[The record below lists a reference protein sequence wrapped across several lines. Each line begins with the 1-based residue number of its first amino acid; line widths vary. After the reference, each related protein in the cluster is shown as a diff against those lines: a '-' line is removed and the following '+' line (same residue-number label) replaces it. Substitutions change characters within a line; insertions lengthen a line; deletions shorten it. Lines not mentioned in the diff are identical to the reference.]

1 MVFDLCIKNGLVVR
15 SGGRSYSDIYVKDGI
30 ICAVTQRGAG
40 LEAKKVIDA
49 DGKYVFPGFI
59 DPHTHLNDPGLTN
72 SEDFYTG
79 TCSAAAGGI
88 TTCLEHPITIPLP
101 STYETLKQKEE
112 ICSSKAVTDF
122 ALFGAA
128 IPDNIDE
135 IDKMTELGA
144 VAFKAFLTVSP
155 DMPQSKEPDII
166 AHLKNL
172 KGKGPVMP
180 IHCED
185 QSICE
190 ASTAALRKAGKVA
203 PADYYNGRP
212 EIAEEVAI
220 NRMAYLAQYTGGKM
234 HIVHCSIP
242 QGVDIVN
249 SYKAKGVDI
258 TVETCPHFLVFDH
271 SIMEKEGIFA
281 ICNPPIRDR
290 ETVEGLWNSVLGKKV
305 DFIGSDHAAYTVEEK
320 EAGLSDCFN
329 TPAGLTGI
337 QTGYIAFFSEGV
349 LHRGMP
355 LELFAAMT
363 STNAAKRYGV
373 YPKKGDIEIG
383 SDADFAII
391 DPNKSWTVKEED
403 LFYMCPWSPYIGMNI
418 DGMVEKTIVRGTVV
432 YENGKITAQRGF
444 GEFVKRIDND

>member
-1 MVFDLCIKNGLVVR
+1 MFDLCIKNGLVIR
-15 SGGRSYSDIYVKDGI
+15 AEGCFRAHIYVKDGV
-30 ICAVTQRGAG
+30 ICAFSQGDTT
-40 LEAKKVIDA
+40 LEANTVIDA
-49 DGKYVFPGFI
+49 AGKYIFPGFV

-101 STYETLKQKEE
+101 STYETLKQKKE
-112 ICSSKAVTDF
+112 ICQSKAVTDF

-128 IPDNIDE
+128 VPDNIDQ
-135 IDKMTELGA
+135 IDNMTELGA

-166 AHLKNL
+166 AHLENL
-172 KGKGPVMP
+172 KGKGPVRP

-190 ASTAALRKAGKVA
+190 ASTAAMRKAGKVS

-212 EIAEEVAI
+212 EVAEAVAI

-242 QGVDIVN
+242 QGVDIVEEH
-249 SYKAKGVDI
+249 KKKGVDI

-290 ETVEGLWNSVLGKKV
+290 ETVEELWKRVLDNKV

-320 EAGLSDCFN
+320 EAGLEDCFN

-337 QTGYIAFFSEGV
+337 QTGFIAFFSEGV
-349 LHRGMP
+349 MHRGMS
-355 LELFAAMT
+355 LEQFAAMT
-363 STNAAKRYGV
+363 STNTAKRYGV
-373 YPKKGDIEIG
+373 YPKKGDIAIG
-383 SDADFAII
+383 ADADFVII
-391 DPNKSWTVKEED
+391 DPRESWTVKEED

-418 DGMVEKTIVRGTVV
+418 DGKIEKTIVRGTVV
-432 YENGKITAQRGF
+432 YEDGRINVEPGF
-444 GEFVKRIDND
+444 GKFVKRINND